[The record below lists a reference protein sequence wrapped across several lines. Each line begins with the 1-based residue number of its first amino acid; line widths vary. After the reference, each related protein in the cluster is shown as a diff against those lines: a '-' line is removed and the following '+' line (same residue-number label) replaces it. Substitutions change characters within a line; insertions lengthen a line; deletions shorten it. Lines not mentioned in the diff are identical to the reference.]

1 MLTTSEKKFI
11 RDWEF
16 QKEGPKWKYY
26 LQYIIAWTSVI
37 FLSLFF
43 LIKLIIP
50 DRDMGGWT
58 SFFIVAFVALALAI
72 LTTHLVY
79 QTNEKKLQQ
88 IKQREEHLN

>member
-1 MLTTSEKKFI
+1 MLSTSEQKFK

-50 DRDMGGWT
+50 DRNMGGWT
-58 SFFIVAFVALALAI
+58 SFLIVAFVALAFAI
-72 LTTHLVY
+72 IVTHLVY
-79 QTNEKKLQQ
+79 QTNEKKLQR
-88 IKQREEHLN
+88 IKQREEQLN

>member
-50 DRDMGGWT
+50 DRNMGGWT
-58 SFFIVAFVALALAI
+58 SFFIVAFVSIVFAI
-72 LTTHLVY
+72 VVTHLVY
-79 QTNEKKLQQ
+79 QTNEKKLNR
-88 IKQREEHLN
+88 IIQREDHLK

>member
-1 MLTTSEKKFI
+1 MLTPSEQKFI

-50 DRDMGGWT
+50 DRNMGGWT
-58 SFFIVAFVALALAI
+58 SFLIVAFVALALAI
-72 LTTHLVY
+72 VITHLVY
-79 QTNEKKLQQ
+79 KTNEKKLQE
-88 IKQREEHLN
+88 ILRREK